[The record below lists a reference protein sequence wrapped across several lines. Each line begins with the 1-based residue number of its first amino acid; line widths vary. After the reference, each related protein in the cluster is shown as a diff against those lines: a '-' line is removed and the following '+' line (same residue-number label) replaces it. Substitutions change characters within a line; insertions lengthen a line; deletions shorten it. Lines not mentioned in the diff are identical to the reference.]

1 MDLVNE
7 LLIKAIE
14 VGAATYAT
22 QYVSGGASSA
32 KNTDGTP
39 KSSMDISA
47 LPTALQSVLETI
59 QENTSKL
66 PEVLDSSDPVQRRWV
81 KLGMCIVID
90 LIGSGQLPIPFL
102 ADALDV
108 IWAPVSAL
116 CLHALFANPLVT
128 AGGFAEEILPGT
140 DGIPTAS
147 LAWIYE
153 NYGTQINALLKELNG
168 ATDVAAQPV
177 KEKSNNKKETKKRA
191 PFFRK
196 NKVKSKR

>member
-22 QYVSGGASSA
+22 QLVSSGATSE
-32 KNTDGTP
+32 KNTDGTR
-39 KSSMDISA
+39 KTTVNLSA
-47 LPTALQSVLETI
+47 LPNALQSVMEVV

-90 LIGSGQLPIPFL
+90 LIGSGQLPIPLL

-108 IWAPVSAL
+108 IWAPISAL

-153 NYGTQINALLKELNG
+153 NYGTQINALLKEFNG

-177 KEKSNNKKETKKRA
+177 KEDGKKKRA
-191 PFFRK
+191 PFFRRDK
-196 NKVKSKR
+196 AKSKR

>member
-22 QYVSGGASSA
+22 QYVSGGASAA
-32 KNTDGTP
+32 KNSDGTP
-39 KSSMDISA
+39 KSTGVDISA
-47 LPTALQSVLETI
+47 LPTAVQQVVELV

-90 LIGSGQLPIPFL
+90 LIGSGQLPVPFL

-108 IWAPVSAL
+108 VWAPVAAL

-153 NYGTQINALLKELNG
+153 NYGAQINALLKEFNG
-168 ATDVAAQPV
+168 ATDVAAAPV
-177 KEKSNNKKETKKRA
+177 KEEKKSKKRA
-191 PFFRK
+191 PFFRRD
-196 NKVKSKR
+196 KVKSKR